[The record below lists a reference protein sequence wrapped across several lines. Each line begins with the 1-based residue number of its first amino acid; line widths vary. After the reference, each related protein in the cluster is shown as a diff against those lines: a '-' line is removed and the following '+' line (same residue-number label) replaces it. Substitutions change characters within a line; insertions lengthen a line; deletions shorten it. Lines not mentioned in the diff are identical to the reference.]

1 MNRLALIALVCAV
14 LLLAPIAFVLGVI
27 SIVQI
32 FRRKEQGLVLAVMAV
47 LISLMVVAFI
57 GAWIGQRLVRRVS
70 AVIFRRLVMVMLA
83 VMGVKMAVEGWHG
96 LG

>member
-1 MNRLALIALVCAV
+1 MCLLAFGLPKEVYIGTSAAIALVVDATRLPV
-14 LLLAPIAFVLGVI
+14 YLASGFIPQHFIP
-27 SIVQI
+27 
-32 FRRKEQGLVLAVMAV
+32 V